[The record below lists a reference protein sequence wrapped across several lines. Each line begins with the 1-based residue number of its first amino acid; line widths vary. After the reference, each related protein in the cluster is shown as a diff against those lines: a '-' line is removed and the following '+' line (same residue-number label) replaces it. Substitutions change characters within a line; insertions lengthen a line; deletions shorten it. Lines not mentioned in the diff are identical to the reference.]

1 MTSIRSHVPQAATPV
16 RIPADVEREDR
27 VLANLTARQLA
38 ILTVTGLL
46 LYGAFAVTR
55 TVLPMAVFAVL
66 AVPVAVAAVIVTLGT
81 RDGLS
86 LDRLL
91 VAALRLRLTPRV
103 QVAAPNGIPAAPAWI
118 TTHAT
123 TTSDHAGGAA
133 GGAVSRRAAG
143 RVAPSVLHL
152 PAEEVSDAATGTG
165 LGVGVIDLGPDG
177 VAAVCVCSTVNFAL
191 RTPGEQ
197 EALVATFGRYL
208 HSLTAPVQI
217 LIRAQRLD
225 LTSQIDQLREC
236 AGGLPHPA
244 LEQAALEHADYLTQL
259 AAQSDLLRR
268 QVLLVLREPVHP
280 AGSASA
286 AAGLLPRLPG
296 TRRRARTGT
305 SEAARHAAETRLG
318 RRISEAVALL
328 AAAGI
333 ALTVLDAAQA
343 DAVLAG
349 ACNPDRLIPPTAA
362 LAAPEAII
370 TTAPSTDPDAD
381 ASGWLPDRPSYSTAD
396 DAGRDDG
403 GGLGGLFAPPPDAD
417 APQTDTVGDE
427 SWWVR

>member
-1 MTSIRSHVPQAATPV
+1 MTSIRSSYGPQTATPV

-38 ILTVTGLL
+38 ILTVTGLV
-46 LYGAFAVTR
+46 LYAAFAATR
-55 TVLPMAVFAVL
+55 TVLPLAVFAVL
-66 AVPVAVAAVIVTLGT
+66 AVPVAVTAAIVSLGT

-86 LDRLL
+86 LDRLF

-103 QVAAPNGIPAAPAWI
+103 QVAAPGGITAAPTWVTA
-118 TTHAT
+118 HAT
-123 TTSDHAGGAA
+123 ATSDQAA
-133 GGAVSRRAAG
+133 GQASRRAAAG

-152 PAEEVSDAATGTG
+152 PAEEVSETAT
-165 LGVGVIDLGPDG
+165 GVGVIDLGPDG

-225 LTSQIDQLREC
+225 LSSQVAELREC

-244 LEQAALEHADYLTQL
+244 LERAALEHADYLAQL

-280 AGSASA
+280 AGSGVSA
-286 AAGLLPRLPG
+286 VTGAGLLPRLPG
-296 TRRRARTGT
+296 TRRRAQAGA
-305 SEAARHAAETRLG
+305 SEAARHAAEARLA
-318 RRISEAVALL
+318 RRISEAVGLL
-328 AAAGI
+328 AAAGVV
-333 ALTVLDAAQA
+333 LTVLDAVQA

-362 LAAPEAII
+362 VAAPEAII
-370 TTAPSTDPDAD
+370 TTAASEDTDS
-381 ASGWLPDRPSYSTAD
+381 SGWLPDRSNFPAAED
-396 DAGRDDG
+396 VGRDDG
-403 GGLGGLFAPPPDAD
+403 AGLGELFQKQTDAD
-417 APQTDTVGDE
+417 TAGDE

>member
-1 MTSIRSHVPQAATPV
+1 MTSIRNSYGPQTATPV

-38 ILTVTGLL
+38 ILTATGLL
-46 LYGAFAVTR
+46 LYAAFAATR
-55 TVLPMAVFAVL
+55 TVLPLVVFVVL
-66 AVPVAVAAVIVTLGT
+66 AVPVAVAAAVVGLGT

-91 VAALRLRLTPRV
+91 VAAMRLRLTPRV
-103 QVAAPNGIPAAPAWI
+103 QVAAPGGITAAPAWI
-118 TTHAT
+118 TAHAT
-123 TTSDHAGGAA
+123 AAPDWAA
-133 GGAVSRRAAG
+133 GQASRRAAG
-143 RVAPSVLHL
+143 PIAPSVLHL
-152 PAEEVSDAATGTG
+152 PAEEVSETAT
-165 LGVGVIDLGPDG
+165 GVGVIDLGPDG

-197 EALVATFGRYL
+197 EALVAAFGRYL

-217 LIRAQRLD
+217 MIRAQRLD
-225 LTSQIDQLREC
+225 LSGQVAELREC

-244 LEQAALEHADYLTQL
+244 LERAALEHADYLARL

-280 AGSASA
+280 AGVVTLTG
-286 AAGLLPRLPG
+286 AGLWPRLTG
-296 TRRRARTGT
+296 TRRRAQAGA
-305 SEAARHAAETRLG
+305 SEAARHAAEARLA

-328 AAAGI
+328 GAAGVV
-333 ALTVLDAAQA
+333 LTVLDAAQT

-362 LAAPEAII
+362 LAAPEEII
-370 TTAPSTDPDAD
+370 TTVASADAD
-381 ASGWLPDRPSYSTAD
+381 RWLPDRPSFAD
-396 DAGRDDG
+396 DVGRDAAE
-403 GGLGGLFAPPPDAD
+403 GLDELFQKQIDV
-417 APQTDTVGDE
+417 DTAGDE
-427 SWWVR
+427 SWWAR